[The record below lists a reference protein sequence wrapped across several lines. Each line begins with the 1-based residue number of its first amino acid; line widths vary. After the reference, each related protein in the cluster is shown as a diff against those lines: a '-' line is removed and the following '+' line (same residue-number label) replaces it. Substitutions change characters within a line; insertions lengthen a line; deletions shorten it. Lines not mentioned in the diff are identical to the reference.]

1 MSIDRA
7 GAPFIALAF
16 VPSLVCLAA
25 GLPLPG
31 LLLSVPGFLV
41 ALFFRDPARE
51 PPSDADAVVSPADGR
66 VLVAG
71 AAEPDGA
78 PPGTWQQVSIFLS
91 PLDVHV
97 NRVPVAGRITRV
109 DRVPGAF
116 LPAYRPGAGARNER
130 SEVWLEDR
138 GGRTIVF
145 RQVVGALARRVVCRV
160 APGTEV
166 AAGRDLAAPR
176 NSPRPLDLDLLLAGE
191 LRIESAELRLPH
203 PRLHERAFV
212 LVPLAEIAP
221 DLVHPS
227 LGRTIAEL
235 RDAVGLEGVEP
246 LAPAGWEL
254 G

>member
-16 VPSLVCLAA
+16 APSLACLAA
-25 GLPLPG
+25 GLALPA

-51 PPSDADAVVSPADGR
+51 PPREPDVVVSPADGR
-66 VLVAG
+66 VLLAG

-78 PPGTWQQVSIFLS
+78 PPGTWLQVSIFLS

-97 NRVPVAGRITRV
+97 NRVPVAGRVTRV
-109 DRVPGAF
+109 DHVPGAF

-160 APGTEV
+160 TPGADVLTGQRFGIMKFGSRMDVFLPTDAALLV
-166 AAGRDLAAPR
+166 ARGDRVR
-176 NSPRPLDLDLLLAGE
+176 GGE
-191 LRIESAELRLPH
+191 TVVARLR
-203 PRLHERAFV
+203 
-212 LVPLAEIAP
+212 
-221 DLVHPS
+221 
-227 LGRTIAEL
+227 G
-235 RDAVGLEGVEP
+235 
-246 LAPAGWEL
+246 APADENGIRPS
-254 G
+254 

>member
-16 VPSLVCLAA
+16 VPSLVCLAV
-25 GLPLPG
+25 GPPLPA
-31 LLLSVPGFLV
+31 LLLTVPGFLV

-51 PPSDADAVVSPADGR
+51 PPRDADAVVSPADGR

-97 NRVPVAGRITRV
+97 NRVPATGRITRV

-160 APGTEV
+160 TPGTEV
-166 AAGRDLAAPR
+166 TTGQRFGIMKFGSRMDVFLPPDAALVVGRGDRVRGGETVVARFGTP
-176 NSPRPLDLDLLLAGE
+176 AGE
-191 LRIESAELRLPH
+191 NRT
-203 PRLHERAFV
+203 RA
-212 LVPLAEIAP
+212 
-221 DLVHPS
+221 S
-227 LGRTIAEL
+227 
-235 RDAVGLEGVEP
+235 
-246 LAPAGWEL
+246 
-254 G
+254 

>member
-16 VPSLVCLAA
+16 VPSAVCVAA

-109 DRVPGAF
+109 DRVAGAF

-166 AAGRDLAAPR
+166 TTGQRFGIMKFGSRMDVFLPPDAALVVARGDRVRGGETVVARFRNPGGR
-176 NSPRPLDLDLLLAGE
+176 
-191 LRIESAELRLPH
+191 
-203 PRLHERAFV
+203 ERDSRVVNPQF
-212 LVPLAEIAP
+212 
-221 DLVHPS
+221 D
-227 LGRTIAEL
+227 
-235 RDAVGLEGVEP
+235 
-246 LAPAGWEL
+246 
-254 G
+254 

>member
-66 VLVAG
+66 VLFAG

-166 AAGRDLAAPR
+166 AAGQRFGIMKFGSRMDVFLPPDAVLVVAR
-176 NSPRPLDLDLLLAGE
+176 GDRVRGGE
-191 LRIESAELRLPH
+191 TVVARLP
-203 PRLHERAFV
+203 
-212 LVPLAEIAP
+212 
-221 DLVHPS
+221 
-227 LGRTIAEL
+227 G
-235 RDAVGLEGVEP
+235 
-246 LAPAGWEL
+246 APAEENGTRPS
-254 G
+254 